1 MIAAVTPTQPS
12 TREAI
17 VPGLVSGYF
26 EWSPDFSKHFRNVQL
41 LRSLQSLHAYF
52 TIFRIFYGDIYIYV
66 CVYWLYDR
74 FGIDSQLIGIKH
86 DSNIALIRI
95 GYPICRIIIIFGIYV
110 RKILL
115 LET

>member
-17 VPGLVSGYF
+17 VPGLVSAYF
-26 EWSPDFSKHFRNVQL
+26 EWSPDFSKHFQNVQL

-66 CVYWLYDR
+66 YT
-74 FGIDSQLIGIKH
+74 GSTID
-86 DSNIALIRI
+86 
-95 GYPICRIIIIFGIYV
+95 
-110 RKILL
+110 
-115 LET
+115 LE